1 MSGSTT
7 TTGDGTGTPG
17 GAPPVGGTP
26 TARAPSLA
34 VVPAAVAP
42 AAPVVVTPM
51 AADHPNPFRAIALLM
66 KSIADSLENPSSTG
80 RPPRYVR
87 VARLRNFL
95 VPVVPTDETV
105 AKAIAEG
112 VRYFITAMGF
122 IQKYSLKAEALLTQG
137 DAGKALFETAADL
150 LDTVADPEFFNSL
163 SAVVDGP
170 QMDSSPLQGMKGVVS
185 TARKIVDRI

>member
-17 GAPPVGGTP
+17 GAPLVVGTP
-26 TARAPSLA
+26 TAGPTSVA
-34 VVPAAVAP
+34 VVP

-150 LDTVADPEFFNSL
+150 LDTVADPEFF
-163 SAVVDGP
+163 
-170 QMDSSPLQGMKGVVS
+170 
-185 TARKIVDRI
+185 